1 MKEEIVDQRSGLP
14 FKPGIKQIWIENHI
28 DGKCVE
34 MLRMLGV
41 GSNLLLLADSFSF
54 AACGEKVAQELK
66 KAFRISECIL
76 DGHARPDAGSLEKI
90 TPLCQEVDAI
100 IALGSG
106 TINDLAKYS
115 AFQHKKPYVI
125 IATAPSMNG
134 YTSKNASILLH
145 GHKKSLAAAPP
156 LGIIVDLSILA
167 KAPKRAILAG
177 LGDSL
182 ARSTAQVDWLLSHL
196 ILGTEYLHQ
205 PFDWLLPIEEELF
218 SNINALIAGDLSAH
232 RLLIENL
239 LISGLGMNFAGG
251 SYPASQ
257 GEHLLAHYM
266 EMKGVSE
273 DSYHGEHIAL
283 TTRTM
288 AFLHDR
294 ILQGPAPILQKKE
307 VGSDFLISLFGEET
321 GQECWREFQEKKALL
336 RPMDQINDRLAK
348 DWQNI
353 VTMVTPYHRP
363 HDKIKELI
371 QQMGGVLRPADIDW
385 PRELYLSALQE
396 AHYLRNRFTALD
408 IISLTGSYKN
418 IVAGLDL

>member
-1 MKEEIVDQRSGLP
+1 
-14 FKPGIKQIWIENHI
+14 
-28 DGKCVE
+28 
-34 MLRMLGV
+34 MLGI
-41 GSNLLLLADSFSF
+41 GSNILLLADSFSF
-54 AACGEKVAQELK
+54 AACGEKIAQELK
-66 KAFRISECIL
+66 KTFRILECTL
-76 DGHARPDAGSLEKI
+76 DGHARPDLDTLEKI
-90 TPLCQEVDAI
+90 APLCQEVDAI
-100 IALGSG
+100 IAIGSG

-134 YTSKNASILLH
+134 YTSKNASILLQ

-156 LGIIVDLSILA
+156 LGIIVDLSILQ

-182 ARSTAQVDWLLSHL
+182 ARSTAQIDWLLSHL

-218 SNINALIAGDLSAH
+218 SNIDALVAGDLSAH

-266 EMKGVSE
+266 EMKGASE

-294 ILQGPAPILQKKE
+294 ILQGSAPILKQKE
-307 VGSDFLISLFGEET
+307 VGRDFLVSLFGEET
-321 GQECWREFQEKKALL
+321 GQECWSEFQEKKARL
-336 RPMDQINDRLAK
+336 RAMDQINDRLAK
-348 DWQNI
+348 DWKNI
-353 VTMVTPYHRP
+353 VAIVAPYHRS

-371 QQMGGVLRPADIDW
+371 QQMGGVLQPAEINW
-385 PRELYLSALQE
+385 PRELYLSALKE
-396 AHYLRNRFTALD
+396 AHFLRNRFTALD
-408 IISLTGSYKN
+408 IMQLTGNYEN
-418 IVAGLDL
+418 IVAGLDLR